1 MENLGPG
8 AADMVVAFSSG
19 DVEDFGLRASIG
31 AMATEVMANTCASS
45 TADVRGV
52 ARSSERIVMDR
63 ATEPVEIT
71 DAARVA
77 GPLRFD
83 VEATSPPIVNEYGS
97 ARTAGHVFWPA
108 LQAYSMFSLR
118 IGSDGMREP
127 HGQPET
133 AERGASSTAGRG

>member
-63 ATEPVEIT
+63 ATEPGEIT

-83 VEATSPPIVNEYGS
+83 VEATSPPIVNEYGRRSRLTRCSHSGS
-97 ARTAGHVFWPA
+97 AATGC
-108 LQAYSMFSLR
+108 
-118 IGSDGMREP
+118 GSPTGNRRP
-127 HGQPET
+127 P
-133 AERGASSTAGRG
+133 RGARPQRQGGDDGPIAGR